1 MSSKMHFDTPF
12 SFEKSIH
19 IVGDLLT
26 NLLENDHVLRHAFD
40 KRDWDFLSGF
50 SPDFGSYTASDS
62 LLLRRDLQAAAFFKK
77 NASLPLDVDRS
88 AVALRK
94 FLESETQCETTNR
107 RFRNRSLP
115 LSNGGMDASLIF
127 EVQRKIAG
135 ILGPFPGVEKL
146 SFGFGPG
153 ANVGLSRL
161 TSVRRKFAACP
172 TCTAGA
178 YKYVKYLQECSPH
191 WTQLDKVVPVPG
203 GKYASVPKN
212 AKTDRSILVEPLIN
226 SYLQK
231 GVGAYIRAK
240 LLTAGIDLSDQSF
253 NQHLAY
259 LGSVTGEWA
268 TIDLASASDTISREV
283 VKELLPCD
291 WWLFLED
298 IRSQFA
304 TLPDGK
310 EIYLQKF
317 SSMGN
322 GFTFELES
330 LIFFAIASVTSNELV
345 QVYGDDIIVKSK
357 DYARVTYALEHFGFS
372 LNKEKSF
379 SEGLFRESCGKDYFG
394 GIHVRP
400 CYVNGLLSIKELF
413 RLHNYFVREHDENLA
428 ACVLRHI
435 PHRYLMWGP
444 DGFGDG
450 HLLGDHP
457 VIRSSV
463 HRRRGFAGYTFR
475 TYSTKPRVFI
485 EPLVGD
491 LAAFYYLAS
500 QQETK
505 WWDPGSSVPSSSM
518 YQERGSTRY
527 VARRV
532 YTLGERG

>member
-19 IVGDLLT
+19 VIGDLLT
-26 NLLENDHVLRHAFD
+26 ILLEPQHELRLAFAD
-40 KRDWDFLSGF
+40 RDYAVCSGY
-50 SPDFGSYTASDS
+50 SPDYTAWSAAGALD
-62 LLLRRDLQAAAFFKK
+62 LRAVLQAAAFFKK
-77 NASLPLDVDRS
+77 NASLPLNVNRS
-88 AVALRK
+88 EVALQK

-115 LSNGGMDASLIF
+115 TQMGGMDAALVF
-127 EVQRKIAG
+127 QVQRKIAG
-135 ILGPFPGVEKL
+135 ILGPFPGIEKL
-146 SFGFGPG
+146 RFGFGPG
-153 ANVGLSRL
+153 ANVGLSRF
-161 TSVRRKFAACP
+161 TSVRRKLSARP

-178 YKYVKYLQECSPH
+178 YKYVKYLREYSPH
-191 WTQLDKVVPVPG
+191 WDALDEIVPVPG
-203 GKYASVPKN
+203 GKYASVPKT
-212 AKTDRSILVEPLIN
+212 AKTDRSILVEPLVN

-231 GVGAYIRAK
+231 GIGAYIRQQ
-240 LLTAGIDLSDQSF
+240 LLVAGIDLSDQSF
-253 NQHLAY
+253 NQHLAH

-304 TLPDGK
+304 VLPDGR

-330 LIFFAIASVTSNELV
+330 LIFFAIASTLSKELV

-357 DYARVTYALEHFGFS
+357 DFPAVVLGLQHFGFS
-372 LNKEKSF
+372 INSEKSF
-379 SEGLFRESCGKDYFG
+379 HEGLFRESCGRDYFG

-400 CYVNGLLSIKELF
+400 CYVNGLLSFKELF
-413 RLHNYFVREHDENLA
+413 RLHNYFVREHDESLA
-428 ACVLRHI
+428 ACVLKHI
-435 PHRYLMWGP
+435 PISLRIYGP

-457 VIRSSV
+457 RTRSSV
-463 HRRRGFAGYTFR
+463 HRKRGFAGYTFR
-475 TYSTKPRVFI
+475 TYQTQPKRLL
-485 EPLVGD
+485 EPLRGD
-491 LAAFYYLAS
+491 LAAFYYLAA
-500 QQETK
+500 QQATK
-505 WWDPGSSVPSSSM
+505 WWDPGSSVPSLSM
-518 YQERGSTRY
+518 YQERGSSRY
-527 VARRV
+527 VIRRV
-532 YTLGERG
+532 YTLGEG